1 MGYENKTN
9 QEYQMD
15 YYLENKYRKH
25 QYYKENYKKKREI
38 DMIIIYK
45 IEIIYEYINIY
56 IIGIKNVK
64 MKEI

>member
-1 MGYENKTN
+1 MGYKNKTN
-9 QEYQMD
+9 QEYQFD
-15 YYLENKYRKH
+15 YYLENKHRKH

-56 IIGIKNVK
+56 IIGIKNMK